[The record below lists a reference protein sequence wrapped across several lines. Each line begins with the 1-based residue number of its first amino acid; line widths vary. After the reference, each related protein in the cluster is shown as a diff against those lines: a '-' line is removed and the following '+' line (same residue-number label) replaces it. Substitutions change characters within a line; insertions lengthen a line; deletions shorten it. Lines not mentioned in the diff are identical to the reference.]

1 MNPHPG
7 KELQNILKELWYSQR
22 AFAQK
27 IWKSVSELNELLKG
41 RRNFTIQRDILLTKV
56 LGTLPKYWIQQ
67 QLEHDYDLA
76 LVAFEQN
83 SHSAIQ
89 TQTNKSSKK
98 KKLSQGDLKQKKDL
112 FLDF

>member
-1 MNPHPG
+1 MAFHPG

-22 AFAQK
+22 AFAKK

-41 RRNFTIQRDILLTKV
+41 RRNFTIQRDILLTKA

-67 QLEHDYDLA
+67 QLEYEYDLA
-76 LVAFEQN
+76 LATFEN
-83 SHSAIQ
+83 SPHSPIQ
-89 TQTNKSSKK
+89 TQKNKWSKK